1 MPISDKYRKAPAGGL
16 SRGKPLSAILLV
28 FLCWFFA
35 AQPEPLSSATTLN
48 QFRCPAGSLI
58 LVNDRISEVRKKCGP
73 PTEASQRQER
83 KGWGYV
89 LETVEIEEW
98 TYNLGPTSF
107 MVYLTFENGRLTRI
121 ESGEYG
127 Y

>member
-1 MPISDKYRKAPAGGL
+1 MEGNFVKRIL
-16 SRGKPLSAILLV
+16 SVILLV
-28 FLCWFFA
+28 LLCWVVA
-35 AQPEPLSSATTLN
+35 DQPEPVWPATAFN
-48 QFRCPAGSLI
+48 QFQCPDGSLTLI
-58 LVNDRISEVRKKCGP
+58 NDRVAEVRRKCGP
-73 PTEASQRQER
+73 PTAASQRQER

-107 MVYLTFENGRLTRI
+107 MFYLTFENGRLTRI
-121 ESGEYG
+121 ESGDYG

>member
-1 MPISDKYRKAPAGGL
+1 MKKLL
-16 SRGKPLSAILLV
+16 SVIMLV
-28 FLCWFFA
+28 LLCWGLA
-35 AQPEPLSSATTLN
+35 DQPEPAFSATTLS
-48 QFRCPAGSLI
+48 QYRCPAGSLI
-58 LVNDRISEVRKKCGP
+58 LVNDRIAEVRKKCGP

-89 LETVEIEEW
+89 LETLEIEEW

-107 MVYLTFENGRLTRI
+107 MLYLTFENGRLTRI

>member
-1 MPISDKYRKAPAGGL
+1 MHWTFPADCVNCEVE
-16 SRGKPLSAILLV
+16 S
-28 FLCWFFA
+28 
-35 AQPEPLSSATTLN
+35 
-48 QFRCPAGSLI
+48 GSGRRA
-58 LVNDRISEVRKKCGP
+58 RISEVRKKCGP

-98 TYNLGPTSF
+98 TYNLGSTSF

>member
-1 MPISDKYRKAPAGGL
+1 MNKLL
-16 SRGKPLSAILLV
+16 SVTLLV
-28 FLCWFFA
+28 LLCWGLA
-35 AQPEPLSSATTLN
+35 AQPEPVSSATTFDHL
-48 QFRCPAGSLI
+48 RCPKGSLI
-58 LVNDRISEVRKKCGP
+58 SINDRISEVRRKCGS

-98 TYNLGPTSF
+98 TYNQGPTSF
-107 MVYLTFENGRLTRI
+107 MSYLTFENGILIRI

>member
-1 MPISDKYRKAPAGGL
+1 MKILL
-16 SRGKPLSAILLV
+16 SVILLV
-28 FLCWFFA
+28 VLCWGLA
-35 AQPEPLSSATTLN
+35 DQPEPVLSATTFN
-48 QFRCPAGSLI
+48 QFRCPDGSLI

-73 PTEASQRQER
+73 PTEASRRQER
-83 KGWGYV
+83 IGWGYV

-107 MVYLTFENGRLTRI
+107 MTYLTFENGRLTRI

>member
-1 MPISDKYRKAPAGGL
+1 LKKT
-16 SRGKPLSAILLV
+16 LSAFMLV
-28 FLCWFFA
+28 FLFWVFA
-35 AQPEPLSSATTLN
+35 AQPEPLSSATTFN
-48 QFRCPAGSLI
+48 QFRCPDGSLI
-58 LVNDRISEVRKKCGP
+58 LINDRISEVRRKCGP

-98 TYNLGPTSF
+98 TYNLGSTSF
-107 MVYLTFENGRLTRI
+107 MIYLTFENGRLTRI

>member
-1 MPISDKYRKAPAGGL
+1 MKK
-16 SRGKPLSAILLV
+16 LLFV
-28 FLCWFFA
+28 IFLVLFCWGFA
-35 AQPEPLSSATTLN
+35 DQPEPVWSATTFN
-48 QFRCPAGSLI
+48 QFRCPDGSLI
-58 LVNDRISEVRKKCGP
+58 LINDRISEVRRKCGP
-73 PTEASQRQER
+73 PTLAGQRQER
-83 KGWGYV
+83 KGWGYI

-107 MVYLTFENGRLTRI
+107 MLYLTFENGRLTRI

>member
-1 MPISDKYRKAPAGGL
+1 MKKLLSVTLLVLLCWGL
-16 SRGKPLSAILLV
+16 ADQPEPVLSAIT
-28 FLCWFFA
+28 
-35 AQPEPLSSATTLN
+35 LS
-48 QFRCPAGSLI
+48 QFRCPNGSLI
-58 LVNDRISEVRKKCGP
+58 LINDRISEVKRKCGP
-73 PTEASQRQER
+73 PTEASRRQER
-83 KGWGYV
+83 IGWGYV

-107 MVYLTFENGRLTRI
+107 MTYLTFENGRLTRI